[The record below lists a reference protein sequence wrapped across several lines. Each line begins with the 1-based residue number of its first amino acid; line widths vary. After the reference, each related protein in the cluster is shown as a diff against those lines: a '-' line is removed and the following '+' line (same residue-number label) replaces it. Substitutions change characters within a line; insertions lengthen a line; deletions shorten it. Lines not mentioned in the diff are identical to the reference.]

1 MNGLQTA
8 RGAQVQ
14 AFHEAGFETGRRL
27 SEDLDRG
34 SLDPWPG
41 VPMVGKPQA
50 RSLHER
56 SLSLYYD
63 PKKELHLLR
72 AVSSVFV
79 PSEQT
84 FPSLV
89 DQDDTFGSNT
99 APYYPVSPLSP
110 QHLHQIEHL
119 GKTTAV
125 DHKDL
130 LNLQS
135 HNAIPIRLLHREPRL
150 FDHNAQD
157 KKAKS
162 QRLDSRGPPESIA
175 PPPNSLPFSHPT
187 NQSKSIKHHQV
198 LDMLALSSNSPTPGL
213 FSMAEEAM
221 AFIAAKIFNFDDHG
235 IHVPYQKPTPGAIE
249 DLMRPDDK
257 EEEEQISHQRSTPLA
272 LEILSQPHDGYD
284 PYVTH
289 LRGSKTYLESDPP
302 RQALITH
309 PDITVPPAPVS
320 GGRSVPAGQVTVGL
334 TLLVN
339 GKTFPK
345 IEGGQERW
353 YTQRPGHGNNYS
365 RYSDLVRH
373 DKAKGLTPLPKA
385 SKAELAT
392 ARHQQTFG

>member
-1 MNGLQTA
+1 LRTTTLQLSQVRIYTSSTLA
-8 RGAQVQ
+8 PVAQVC
-14 AFHEAGFETGRRL
+14 AHCK
-27 SEDLDRG
+27 DCI
-34 SLDPWPG
+34 
-41 VPMVGKPQA
+41 
-50 RSLHER
+50 
-56 SLSLYYD
+56 
-63 PKKELHLLR
+63 
-72 AVSSVFV
+72 
-79 PSEQT
+79 
-84 FPSLV
+84 LV

-130 LNLQS
+130 L
-135 HNAIPIRLLHREPRL
+135 
-150 FDHNAQD
+150 
-157 KKAKS
+157 
-162 QRLDSRGPPESIA
+162 
-175 PPPNSLPFSHPT
+175 
-187 NQSKSIKHHQV
+187 
-198 LDMLALSSNSPTPGL
+198 GL